1 MKSRTTDIEDR
12 SDESLLGRLAQGCEA
27 AFLVIYRRRQR
38 SVYRYSLHMAGDEE
52 VAADVVQE
60 TFMALLRE
68 AGRLDPALGTV
79 QAWLFAVARKQVLR
93 ALAAKRRYLSLDED
107 TGSEPLIDGCVLED
121 LEQSQLLEKLRDLIP
136 TLPPVYREVLVL
148 CDMQGLAYE
157 EVATIAACPVGTVRS
172 RLHRARALL
181 AGKLKPLVGQAS

>member
-1 MKSRTTDIEDR
+1 MKLRTADIEDA
-12 SDESLLGRLAQGCEA
+12 SDESLLDRLARGDED
-27 AFLVIYRRRQR
+27 AFLAIYRRRQKW
-38 SVYRYSLHMAGDEE
+38 VYRYSLHMAGDEE

-60 TFMALLRE
+60 TFIALLRE

-93 ALAAKRRYLSLDED
+93 ALTARRRYLSLEED
-107 TGSEPLIDGCVLED
+107 SSDEPLAEGCVLED
-121 LEQSQLLEKLRDLIP
+121 LEQSQLLEKLRELIP
-136 TLPPVYREVLVL
+136 TLPPIYREVLVL

-157 EVATIAACPVGTVRS
+157 EAASITECPVGTVRS

-181 AGKLKPLVGQAS
+181 AGKLKPLVGHAL

>member
-1 MKSRTTDIEDR
+1 MKFRTANIEGI
-12 SDESLLGRLAQGCEA
+12 SDESLLNRLARGDED
-27 AFLVIYRRRQR
+27 AFLTIYRRRQR
-38 SVYRYSLHMAGDEE
+38 AVYRYSLHMAGDEE

-60 TFMALLRE
+60 TFIALLRE

-93 ALAAKRRYLSLDED
+93 ALTARRRYLSLEED
-107 TGSEPLIDGCVLED
+107 SSGEPLAEGCVLED
-121 LEQSQLLEKLRDLIP
+121 LEQSQLLEKLRELIP

-157 EVATIAACPVGTVRS
+157 EAASITDCPVGTVRS

-181 AGKLKPLVGQAS
+181 AGKLKRLVGQAP